1 MATNLGPPTHLGL
14 LSKLPAELREKI
26 YRYHLLQP
34 ESVPMIPRI
43 TPSSFATH
51 MADCKTNS
59 HIEDLRTGSLECINR
74 ISGEIRLIGSPSC
87 LALLS
92 TSKTIYNEAVHIY
105 YSKNHLTFS
114 SVASLQNFII
124 SCRSRYRF
132 MEEISLRYCLVNWN
146 SDIFRVLTDCHHLRI
161 MRIQFHY
168 HWTSFGDNVP
178 LVNAAGMDSL
188 RKVRGIK
195 TLELSG
201 KDHINIDGGKFEE
214 VDIDDP
220 RAIGPILRSELTRPR
235 E

>member
-1 MATNLGPPTHLGL
+1 MTTNLGPPTHLGL
-14 LSKLPAELREKI
+14 LSRLPAELREKI
-26 YRYHLLQP
+26 YRYRLIQP
-34 ESVPMIPRI
+34 EPVPMIPRI

-59 HIEDLRTGSLECINR
+59 HVEDLRTGSLECINR
-74 ISGEIRLIGSPSC
+74 ISGQIRLITYPSC

-105 YSKNHLTFS
+105 YSKNHLAFS

-124 SCRSRYRF
+124 GCPSRYRF
-132 MEEISLRYCLVNWN
+132 MEEISFRYCLINWD
-146 SDIFRVLTDCHHLRI
+146 SDIFHVLRNCHHLRI

-168 HWTSFGDNVP
+168 HWTSFGDKIP
-178 LVNAAGMDSL
+178 LVNAAGMNSL

-195 TLELSG
+195 RLELSG
-201 KDHINIDGGKFEE
+201 KDHIDIHGGKFEE

-220 RAIGPILRSELTRPR
+220 RAMGPILRRELTRPR